1 MFTIQAALLGIAVAV
16 TFACGPAAA
25 QQCDAFVGKLVSSA
39 IAPEIEKLKC
49 EGIDKAGLDKPAHQ
63 LRSVC
68 YTSNGPTSELEIVAD
83 LTCKTSDRAVFKSQI
98 SESVTATAQVNG
110 ADCKI
115 TGFNIQTK
123 GALAQLLLGAFKA
136 DAIGRTKL
144 QGALDKICK

>member
-1 MFTIQAALLGIAVAV
+1 MASIQTPLLGIAFAV
-16 TFACGPAAA
+16 TFTGGPAAA
-25 QQCDAFVGKLVSSA
+25 HQCDAFVGRLVSSA

-63 LRSVC
+63 LSRVC

-83 LTCKTSDRAVFKSQI
+83 LTCKTSDKAMFKSQI
-98 SESVTATAQVNG
+98 SETVTATAQVNG

-115 TGFNIQTK
+115 TAFNIQTK

-144 QGALDKICK
+144 QEALAKLCK